1 MRVTLLGLGGGVPES
16 ATVETWDALEDAE
29 IVVGAGRLLDI
40 VPENDV
46 QRRYAAVGAEEIASL
61 LARETAENACV
72 LLSGDTGFYSGTRAL
87 VPLLEA
93 QGMVCR
99 VLPGISSMQLFAAKL
114 KRPWQDW
121 TLFSAHGVNCD
132 PIAALM
138 RGKPAFFLT
147 GGNNT
152 PATLCQELTEAG
164 LGALRVTVG
173 ENLSYPNEQITE
185 TTAAEAAEKQFDA
198 LSVLL
203 TEALERPK
211 LPVGGLADE
220 AFARGNVPMTKQEI
234 RAAIRSKL
242 ALRRHDTVWDVGTG
256 TGSVSVEL
264 ALTADEGRVYA
275 VERDSE
281 ACALVE
287 KNRRRFGAWNLR
299 VIKGAA
305 PEALNALPKPDAVFV
320 GGSGGKLR
328 EILEA
333 VLAANPAA
341 RLCVSAIA
349 LETLSAAMT
358 LCREFNMETEITQI
372 AVSRGRMAGELHL
385 LMANNPVFLITA
397 RRREI
402 K

>member
-1 MRVTLLGLGGGVPES
+1 MRVTFLGLGGGEPES

-40 VPENDV
+40 VPENDA

-72 LLSGDTGFYSGTRAL
+72 LLSGDTGFYSGTLAL

-93 QGMVCR
+93 QGMECR
-99 VLPGISSMQLFAAKL
+99 VLPGVSSVQLLASRL
-114 KRPWQDW
+114 RRPWQDW
-121 TLFSAHGVNCD
+121 TLCSAHGVNCD
-132 PIAALM
+132 PVAALM
-138 RGKPAFFLT
+138 RGKATFFLT
-147 GGNNT
+147 GGANT
-152 PATLCQELTEAG
+152 PATLCRELTEAG

-173 ENLSYPNEQITE
+173 ENLSYPHERIIE
-185 TTAAEAAEKQFDA
+185 TTAAEAAEGRFDA

-203 TEALERPK
+203 AEALERPE
-211 LPVGGLADE
+211 LPIGGLADE
-220 AFARGNVPMTKQEI
+220 VFARGSVPMTKQEI

-242 ALRRHDTVWDVGTG
+242 ALRRNDTVWDVGAG

-287 KNRRRFGAWNLR
+287 ENRRRLGAWNLR

-305 PEALNALPKPDAVFV
+305 PEALYELPKPDAVFV

-328 EILEA
+328 EIFEA
-333 VLAANPAA
+333 ALAANPAV

-349 LETLSAAMT
+349 LETLSTALG
-358 LCREFNMETEITQI
+358 LCRELDMEAEITQL
-372 AVSRGRMAGELHL
+372 AVSRTKTAGELHL

-397 RRREI
+397 QRREI